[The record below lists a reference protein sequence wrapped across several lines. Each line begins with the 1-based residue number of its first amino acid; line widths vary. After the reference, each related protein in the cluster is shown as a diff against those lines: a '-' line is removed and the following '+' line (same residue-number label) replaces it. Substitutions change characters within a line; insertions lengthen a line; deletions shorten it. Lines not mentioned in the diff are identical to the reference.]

1 MRMRKKKNGE
11 KRLAAVSEFLFEPTA
26 ALCDPAAAVG
36 MPGAPVY
43 LEIGAGKG
51 GFACQMAA
59 RHKDVAYF
67 AMERVTDC
75 VVLAAER
82 AAKEGGLPNLRFI
95 VDTAD
100 NLTDIFAPG
109 SIDAIY
115 LNFSDPW
122 SKKGYA
128 KRRLTHT
135 RYLSVYFNL
144 LKDGGAL
151 RFKTDN
157 VGLFD
162 FSLECIAEMGLECSR
177 LTRDLHAS
185 EYNEGNIMTEYE
197 TAFSSQGVPIN
208 MLEVIKPAGFTPAIE
223 DGLKPGARSVRY
235 ESHKKNSAVK

>member
-100 NLTDIFAPG
+100 NLTDIFFATT
-109 SIDAIY
+109 D
-115 LNFSDPW
+115 LNRCTF
-122 SKKGYA
+122 
-128 KRRLTHT
+128 LII
-135 RYLSVYFNL
+135 N
-144 LKDGGAL
+144 
-151 RFKTDN
+151 
-157 VGLFD
+157 
-162 FSLECIAEMGLECSR
+162 CSNS
-177 LTRDLHAS
+177 HFIGII
-185 EYNEGNIMTEYE
+185 NE
-197 TAFSSQGVPIN
+197 
-208 MLEVIKPAGFTPAIE
+208 
-223 DGLKPGARSVRY
+223 
-235 ESHKKNSAVK
+235 